1 MGTVPN
7 KKRIQMT
14 RDKKRKY
21 QRVLL
26 TAAMLVSLT
35 GVLTITKVINLSQFV
50 EPIQA
55 MAINV
60 LPTQTTVTGQKVTFQ
75 RTLTK
80 RYLLDNKTQ
89 KKLVGFQ
96 TIGEKT
102 YYFAS
107 KTGEMVYGLQTIA
120 GNSYYFDKNG
130 VSDTQL
136 AYEKTVASV
145 SSNNKIV
152 EKAIAGGMKLVGK
165 SPYVYGGG
173 RTSKSIANN
182 EFDCSSFIAWVY
194 RQAGQPLVVQSAAST
209 TILNQIG
216 TTIAWSNMQLGD
228 ILVTP
233 DTYTEDRL
241 HTAIYLGNG
250 FILHDS
256 APTHGVA
263 ISRLD
268 DLVNPKT
275 SQTLTWS
282 GLFKPGTVR
291 QVVDN

>member
-1 MGTVPN
+1 MGMLPN
-7 KKRIQMT
+7 KKR
-14 RDKKRKY
+14 KN
-21 QRVLL
+21 QRLWLNITIVGG
-26 TAAMLVSLT
+26 LT
-35 GVLTITKVINLSQFV
+35 GVLLIANVSNLSQLI
-50 EPIQA
+50 EPVQA
-55 MAINV
+55 MAINA
-60 LPTQTTVTGQKVTFQ
+60 LPTQTTATGQKVTFT
-75 RTLTK
+75 RTFTK
-80 RYLLDNKTQ
+80 RYLVANATQ
-89 KKLVGFQ
+89 KRLVGFQ
-96 TIGEKT
+96 TIGSKT
-102 YYFAS
+102 YYFEP
-107 KTGEMVYGLQTIA
+107 KTGEMVYGLKTIA
-120 GNSYYFDKNG
+120 GNSYYFDENG
-130 VSDTQL
+130 VSNTQL
-136 AYEKTVASV
+136 AYKKTVASV
-145 SSNNKIV
+145 DGNNKIV
-152 EKAIAGGMKLVGK
+152 EKAIADGMKLVGK

-182 EFDCSSFIAWVY
+182 EFDCSSFIAWLY

-216 TTIAWSNMQLGD
+216 TTVAWSDMKRGD

-233 DTYTEDRL
+233 DTYTEERL

-263 ISRLD
+263 ISRLV

>member
-1 MGTVPN
+1 MLPN
-7 KKRIQMT
+7 KKRTQMT
-14 RDKKRKY
+14 RNKKRKR
-21 QRVLL
+21 QHLWLNITVIG
-26 TAAMLVSLT
+26 SLT
-35 GVLTITKVINLSQFV
+35 GALIITKGSNLSQFI
-50 EPIQA
+50 EPVQA
-55 MAINV
+55 MVINA
-60 LPTQTTVTGQKVTFQ
+60 LPTQKTATGQKVTFT
-75 RTLTK
+75 RTFTK
-80 RYLLDNKTQ
+80 RYLVANATQ
-89 KKLVGFQ
+89 KRLVGFQ
-96 TIGEKT
+96 TIGSKT
-102 YYFAS
+102 YYFAP
-107 KTGEMVYGLQTIA
+107 KTGEMVYGLKTIA
-120 GNSYYFDKNG
+120 GNSYYFDENG

-145 SSNNKIV
+145 VGNNKIV

-182 EFDCSSFIAWVY
+182 EFDCSSFIAWFY

-216 TTIAWSNMQLGD
+216 TTVAWSEMQRGD

-233 DTYTEDRL
+233 DTYTEERL

-263 ISRLD
+263 ISRLA

-282 GLFKPGTVR
+282 ELFKPGTVR
-291 QVVDN
+291 QVIAN

>member
-1 MGTVPN
+1 MTRN
-7 KKRIQMT
+7 KKR
-14 RDKKRKY
+14 KR
-21 QRVLL
+21 QHLWLNITVIG
-26 TAAMLVSLT
+26 SLT
-35 GVLTITKVINLSQFV
+35 GALIITKGSNLSQFI
-50 EPIQA
+50 EPVQA
-55 MAINV
+55 MVINA
-60 LPTQTTVTGQKVTFQ
+60 LPTQKTATGQKVTFT
-75 RTLTK
+75 RTFTK
-80 RYLLDNKTQ
+80 RYLVANATQ
-89 KKLVGFQ
+89 KRLVGFQ
-96 TIGEKT
+96 TIGSKT
-102 YYFAS
+102 YYFAP
-107 KTGEMVYGLQTIA
+107 KTGEMVYGLKTIA
-120 GNSYYFDKNG
+120 GNSYYFDENG

-145 SSNNKIV
+145 VGNNKIV

-182 EFDCSSFIAWVY
+182 EFDCSSFIAWFY

-216 TTIAWSNMQLGD
+216 TTVAWSEMQRGD

-233 DTYTEDRL
+233 DTYTEERL

-263 ISRLD
+263 ISRLA

-282 GLFKPGTVR
+282 ELFKPGTVR
-291 QVVDN
+291 QVIAN

>member
-1 MGTVPN
+1 MGTLPN

-14 RDKKRKY
+14 RDKKRKH

-60 LPTQTTVTGQKVTFQ
+60 LPTQTTITGQKVTFK
-75 RTLTK
+75 RTVTK

-102 YYFAS
+102 YYFEP
-107 KTGEMVYGLQTIA
+107 KTGEMVHGLKTIA

-136 AYEKTVASV
+136 AYEKTVGSV
-145 SSNNKIV
+145 SRNNKIV
-152 EKAIAGGMKLVGK
+152 EKAIAGGMKLVGQ

-182 EFDCSSFIAWVY
+182 EFDCSSFIAWFY

-216 TTIAWSNMQLGD
+216 TTIAWSDMQRGD

-241 HTAIYLGNG
+241 HAAIYLGNG